1 METLIFISSPLL
13 LILFHPPSP
22 YFIHLLL
29 LSSTFSLF
37 ILLSGCASSGPRPR
51 ERRRRNAGAWSG
63 RPSRK
68 RRRRRRRRGCAWS
81 GPRPRG
87 PRRRAAACRCRCR
100 RLRAPGSGPRSLGLV
115 FCAEREGV
123 GGVFRVRGGGLRR
136 GGRTTAKLF
145 GEKEGKI
152 KPPSSAKEDI
162 RPTRAVPAFR
172 LRLFSIESITKR
184 TRNRHGEQDKEEDEA
199 RAEHCGVIDNWG
211 KRQLGNDFF
220 G

>member
-1 METLIFISSPLL
+1 MLV
-13 LILFHPPSP
+13 H
-22 YFIHLLL
+22 
-29 LSSTFSLF
+29 
-37 ILLSGCASSGPRPR
+37 GVVVR
-51 ERRRRNAGAWSG
+51 
-63 RPSRK
+63 
-68 RRRRRRRRGCAWS
+68 
-81 GPRPRG
+81 
-87 PRRRAAACRCRCR
+87 
-100 RLRAPGSGPRSLGLV
+100 PGSGG
-115 FCAEREGV
+115 GGG
-123 GGVFRVRGGGLRR
+123 GGVVVLGVVLGRGGRGGVVVLGVVLGRGGRGGVLLLAAAAAAVFVRQGAGPGAWDWFFVPRGRGWEGYSECGGGGGLRR